1 MSARTRFRRGFTL
14 LEVMVYGLLLGI
26 MMTAMY
32 LLLRTTLGFMRET
45 NATASLQASAQ
56 RTAVKITT
64 ELAQAHKG
72 VGNIVANVE
81 PSGIVFLSPRPGSGS
96 TMYDN
101 AGNQL
106 WRQWVCYYYDDTNN
120 RIMRGE
126 INLPTPTTTPPS
138 CPYTVLNFTGLPGN
152 KMVADKVTGFSVTL
166 SGGATVVDLT
176 ASFSESVNSADDYA
190 LQVKNQ
196 VMLRN

>member
-1 MSARTRFRRGFTL
+1 MSTRKRLRRGFTL
-14 LEVMVYGLLLGI
+14 LEVMVYAVLLGI

-56 RTAVKITT
+56 RTAVKIAA

-72 VGNIVANVE
+72 VGNIVASTS

-96 TMYDN
+96 TMYDS

-106 WRQWVCYYYDDTNN
+106 WRQWVCYYFDAQKG
-120 RIMRGE
+120 RIMRSE
-126 INLPTPTTTPPS
+126 INLSTPTTTPPS

-152 KMVADKVTGFSVTL
+152 KMVADKVTGFSVAL

-176 ASFSESVNSADDYA
+176 ASFSETVNSDNDYE
-190 LQVKNQ
+190 LQVTNQ
-196 VMLRN
+196 VLLRN

>member
-1 MSARTRFRRGFTL
+1 MSTRNRSRRGFTL
-14 LEVMVYGLLLGI
+14 LEVMVYAVLLGI

-72 VGNIVANVE
+72 VGNIVAGTN
-81 PSGIVFLSPRPGSGS
+81 PNGIVFLSPRPGSGS
-96 TMYDN
+96 TMYDT

-106 WRQWVCYYYDDTNN
+106 WRQWVCYYYDAPNG

-126 INLPTPTTTPPS
+126 INLTTPTTTPPS

-152 KMVADKVTGFSVTL
+152 KLVADKVTGFTL
-166 SGGATVVDLT
+166 TLTGGATLVDLT
-176 ASFSESVNSADDYA
+176 ASFSETVNSTGDYA

-196 VMLRN
+196 VLLRN